1 MLVPYEA
8 LQQLPADT
16 LNNLIKEYL
25 LTQMEDGSFAT
36 LDNNTLTTAI
46 AQCERALARSELVVE
61 YSEDD
66 ESIAIRHQDNI
77 LKITPCTD
85 I

>member
-1 MLVPYEA
+1 MLVPYKA

-25 LTQMEDGSFAT
+25 FTQMEDGSFAT
-36 LDNNTLTTAI
+36 MDNEKLIAAI
-46 AQCERALARSELVVE
+46 AQCKQALARSELVVE

-66 ESIAIRHQDNI
+66 ESIAIRP
-77 LKITPCTD
+77 KEYTVVITS
-85 I
+85 